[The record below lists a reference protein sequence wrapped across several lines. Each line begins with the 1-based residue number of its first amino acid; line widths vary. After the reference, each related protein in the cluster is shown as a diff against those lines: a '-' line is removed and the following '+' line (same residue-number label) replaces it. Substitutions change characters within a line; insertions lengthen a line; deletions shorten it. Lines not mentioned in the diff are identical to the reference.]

1 MLIFSNRVVFTTK
14 LSFGA
19 NNYPIF
25 KCTKRHPE
33 VQEIN
38 QQQKSIRPDIYRT
51 KNTRTYN

>member
-1 MLIFSNRVVFTTK
+1 MFIFSNRVVFTTK
-14 LSFGA
+14 LSFGP

-38 QQQKSIRPDIYRT
+38 QQQKSIRPDIYEKYT
-51 KNTRTYN
+51 NL